1 MKHQFDIAIIGGGT
15 AGMSAYKA
23 AVAHTPSVAVIEGSS
38 FGTTCAKVGCMPSK
52 LLIAASDAAAAIR
65 RAPAFGIHSDQLI
78 VDGRAVMKRVRN
90 ERDRFV
96 GFVLES
102 VDSWP
107 TEHRFVSKA
116 RFIDP
121 HTISLDNGDTIVAK
135 RFVIAT
141 GSSATV
147 LPDWK
152 KELGDRLLVSDDVF
166 SWNDLPESVAVV
178 GAGILGLEIAQAL
191 HRLGVRVRLL
201 GKGRKVGPLTS
212 PALQAETLKVFTTEL
227 PLSADAQELTVRR
240 QENKVVV
247 KWVEQESPKEEG
259 FDYLLACIGRNPN
272 LSEINLQATGL
283 TLNDQGT
290 IHSNAQTT
298 QTQVPHIFLAGDVRA
313 DKPLLHEAADEGKI
327 AGDNAGRYPD
337 IRSQPRRVG
346 LAIVFSSPQLA
357 IAGQG
362 FAELKQ
368 QGVEFL
374 TGCVSFHDQ
383 GRSRIALQNQGALEI
398 YADRHSGKVLGAEMV
413 GAAAE
418 HIAHLL
424 AWSVQRGD
432 TIKQML
438 EAPFYHP
445 VIEESIRTALKELR
459 RDLARQANA

>member
-15 AGMSAYKA
+15 SGMSAYKA
-23 AVAHTPSVAVIEGSS
+23 AVAHTPSVAIIEGGS

-52 LLIAASDAAAAIR
+52 LLIAAADAAAAVR
-65 RAPAFGIHSDQLI
+65 RAPAFGIYSDQPI
-78 VDGRAVMKRVRN
+78 VDGQAVMKRVRD

-107 TEHRFVSKA
+107 AEHRFGSKA

-121 HTISLDNGDTIVAK
+121 YTIALDNGDTIVAK

-141 GSSATV
+141 GSSAVV

-166 SWNDLPESVAVV
+166 SWTDLPKSVAVV

-212 PALQAETLKVFTTEL
+212 PALQAETLKVFTTEM
-227 PLSADAQELTVRR
+227 PLSADAQNLAVSR
-240 QENKVVV
+240 QADKVVV
-247 KWVEQESPKEEG
+247 NWIEQGAPKEES

-272 LSEINLQATGL
+272 LSAINLQAAGL
-283 TLNDQGT
+283 ALNDQGT
-290 IHSNAQTT
+290 IDSNAQTT

-346 LAIVFSSPQLA
+346 LAVVFSSPQLA

-368 QGVEFL
+368 QGVIFA
-374 TGCVSFHDQ
+374 TGSVSFEDQ
-383 GRSRIALQNQGALEI
+383 GRSRIAMQNQGALEV
-398 YADRHSGKVLGAEMV
+398 YADRHSGKFLGAEMV

-432 TIKQML
+432 TVDQML

-445 VIEESIRTALKELR
+445 VIEQSVRTALKELR
-459 RDLARQANA
+459 RALAHQVNP

>member
-15 AGMSAYKA
+15 SGMSAYKA
-23 AVAHTPSVAVIEGSS
+23 AVAHTPSVTIIEGGS

-52 LLIAASDAAAAIR
+52 LLIAAADAAAAVR
-65 RAPAFGIHSDQLI
+65 RAPAFGIYSDQPI
-78 VDGRAVMKRVRN
+78 VDGQAVMKRVRD

-107 TEHRFVSKA
+107 AEHRFGSKA

-121 HTISLDNGDTIVAK
+121 YTIGLDNGDTIVAK

-141 GSSATV
+141 GSSAVV

-166 SWNDLPESVAVV
+166 SWTDLPKSVAVV

-201 GKGRKVGPLTS
+201 GKGGKVGPLTS

-227 PLSADAQELTVRR
+227 PLSADAQNLA
-240 QENKVVV
+240 
-247 KWVEQESPKEEG
+247 KEES

-272 LSEINLQATGL
+272 LSAINLQAAGL
-283 TLNDQGT
+283 ALNDQGT
-290 IHSNAQTT
+290 IDSNAQTT

-346 LAIVFSSPQLA
+346 LAVVFSSPQLA

-362 FAELKQ
+362 FAELTQ
-368 QGVEFL
+368 QGVIFA
-374 TGCVSFHDQ
+374 TGSVSFEDQ
-383 GRSRIALQNQGALEI
+383 GRSRIAMQNQGALEV
-398 YADRHSGKVLGAEMV
+398 YADRHSGKFLGAEMV

-432 TIKQML
+432 TVDQML

-445 VIEESIRTALKELR
+445 VIEEGVRTALKELR
-459 RDLARQANA
+459 RALARQVTA

>member
-1 MKHQFDIAIIGGGT
+1 MEHQFDIAIIGGGT

-23 AVAHTPSVAVIEGSS
+23 AIAHTPSVAVIEGES

-52 LLIAASDAAAAIR
+52 LLIAAADAAAAVR
-65 RAPAFGIHSDQLI
+65 RAPAFGVRSDQLI
-78 VDGRAVMKRVRN
+78 VDGRAVMKRVRD

-96 GFVLES
+96 GFVLKS

-107 TEHRFVSKA
+107 AKHRFVSKA

-121 HTISLDNGDTIVAK
+121 YTIGLDNGDTIVAK

-141 GSSATV
+141 GSSAVV

-152 KELGDRLLVSDDVF
+152 KELGDRLLISDDVF
-166 SWNDLPESVAVV
+166 SWTDLPQSVAVV
-178 GAGILGLEIAQAL
+178 GAGIVGLEIAQAL
-191 HRLGVRVRLL
+191 NRLGVRVRLL
-201 GKGRKVGPLTS
+201 GKGGKVGPLTS
-212 PALQAETLKVFTTEL
+212 PALQAETLKVFSTEL
-227 PLSADAQELTVRR
+227 PLSADAQKLTVSRKAD
-240 QENKVVV
+240 KVLVN
-247 KWVEQESPKEEG
+247 WIEHGSSKEES
-259 FDYLLACIGRNPN
+259 FDYLLACIGRKPN
-272 LSEINLQATGL
+272 LSEINLSAAGL
-283 TLNDQGT
+283 TLNDQGSV
-290 IHSNAQTT
+290 HSNAQTT

-337 IRSQPRRVG
+337 IRNQPRRVG
-346 LAIVFSSPQLA
+346 LAVVFSSPQLA

-368 QGVEFL
+368 QGVMFA
-374 TGCVSFHDQ
+374 TGSVSFEDQ
-383 GRSRIALQNQGALEI
+383 GRSRIAMQNQGALEV
-398 YADRHSGKVLGAEMV
+398 YADHHSGKFLGAEMV

-432 TIKQML
+432 TVNQML

-445 VIEESIRTALKELR
+445 VIEESIRTALKEIR
-459 RDLARQANA
+459 RALKPKRP